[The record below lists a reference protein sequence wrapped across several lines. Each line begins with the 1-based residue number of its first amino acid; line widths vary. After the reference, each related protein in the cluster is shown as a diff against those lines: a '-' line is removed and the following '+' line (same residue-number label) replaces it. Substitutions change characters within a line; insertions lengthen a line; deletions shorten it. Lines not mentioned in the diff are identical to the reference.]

1 MFVQLLS
8 NTTVVSHSCVVE
20 CFRKL
25 IAIATSTA
33 FISLAAVAVA
43 VVILRQI
50 YLKKKRSY
58 NW

>member
-20 CFRKL
+20 CFRKP
-25 IAIATSTA
+25 IAIATLAVA
-33 FISLAAVAVA
+33 FISSLAVA